1 LYCEQAKVLFSEKEL
16 ILRGILLKI
25 TMETVVSGIR
35 STGNL
40 HLGNY
45 YGAIRNFLKM
55 QNENKCFFFIA
66 DYHALTTHPKPD
78 DLHGNIKQVL
88 AEYLACGIDPEIA
101 TIFIQSDVPEVS
113 ELYLLL
119 NMNAYVGELER
130 TASFKEKIRKHPDNI
145 NAGLLTYPVL
155 MAADIIIH
163 KASKV
168 PVGKDQEQH
177 LEMTRRFARRFN
189 MTYEV
194 NYFPEPDAYNFG
206 NELIKIPG
214 LDGTGKMGKS
224 EGNGIFLA
232 DTPQV
237 IRKKVMSAVTDS
249 GPTEPGQAMSE
260 AVRNLFTIMNV
271 VSDPTVVKYFTEKHA
286 SCEIRYGDLKKQL
299 AEDIIKATT
308 PIRERID
315 YILTDN
321 KYLARVVKEGGQKAR
336 ESASRTVREVRE
348 IIGYKSF

>member
-1 LYCEQAKVLFSEKEL
+1 
-16 ILRGILLKI
+16 
-25 TMETVVSGIR
+25 METVVSGIR

-45 YGAIRNFLKM
+45 FGALKNFLKM
-55 QNENKCFFFIA
+55 QRENNCFFFIA
-66 DYHALTTHPKPD
+66 DYHGLTTHPKPD

-101 TIFIQSDVPEVS
+101 TVFVQSDVPEVT

-189 MTYEV
+189 MIYGV
-194 NYFPEPDAYNFG
+194 NFFPEPDAYNFG
-206 NELIKIPG
+206 NELVKIPG

-224 EGNGIFLA
+224 EGNGIFLS
-232 DTPQV
+232 DNPQE
-237 IRKKVMSAVTDS
+237 IRKKVMRAVTDT
-249 GPTEPGQAMSE
+249 GPVAKNQEPSE
-260 AVRNLFTIMNV
+260 PVKNLFTLMKA
-271 VSDPTVVKYFTEKHA
+271 VSDPSTVNYFTEKHS

-299 AEDIIKATT
+299 AEDIIKITD
-308 PIRERID
+308 PIRVRINE
-315 YILTDN
+315 ILGDN
-321 KYLARVVKEGGQKAR
+321 KYLAKVVREGGEKAR
-336 ESASRTVREVRE
+336 ASAAATIRDVRE
-348 IIGYKSF
+348 IIGYRPF

>member
-1 LYCEQAKVLFSEKEL
+1 
-16 ILRGILLKI
+16 
-25 TMETVVSGIR
+25 
-35 STGNL
+35 
-40 HLGNY
+40 
-45 YGAIRNFLKM
+45 M
-55 QNENKCFFFIA
+55 QEENNCFFFIA
-66 DYHALTTHPKPD
+66 DYHALTTHPKPE

-88 AEYLACGIDPEIA
+88 AEYLACGIDPGIA
-101 TIFIQSDVPEVS
+101 TVYIQSDVPEVS

-163 KASKV
+163 RAAKV

-189 MTYEV
+189 MIYGV

-206 NELIKIPG
+206 HELVKIPG

-224 EGNGIFLA
+224 EGNGIFLS
-232 DTPQV
+232 DPPQV
-237 IRKKVMSAVTDS
+237 IRKKVMSAVTDT
-249 GPTEPGQAMSE
+249 GPTEKGQEMSE
-260 AVRNLFTIMNV
+260 PVKNLFTIMNV
-271 VSDPTVVKYFTEKHA
+271 VSDRSVVEYFSEKYA

-299 AEDIIKATT
+299 AEDIVKATD
-308 PIRERID
+308 PIREKISD
-315 YILTDN
+315 ILADDS
-321 KYLARVVKEGGQKAR
+321 YLAKVVKEGGEKAR
-336 ESASRTVREVRE
+336 ESASRTVKDVRE
-348 IIGYKSF
+348 IIGYRSF

>member
-1 LYCEQAKVLFSEKEL
+1 M
-16 ILRGILLKI
+16 
-25 TMETVVSGIR
+25 METVVSGIR

-45 YGAIRNFLKM
+45 FGAIKNFLKM
-55 QNENKCFFFIA
+55 QTENNCYFFIA
-66 DYHALTTHPKPD
+66 DYHALTTHPKSN
-78 DLHGNIKQVL
+78 DLHANIKQVL

-101 TIFIQSDVPEVS
+101 TVFIQSDVPEVS

-130 TASFKEKIRKHPDNI
+130 TTSFKEKIRKQPDNI

-163 KASKV
+163 KATKV

-189 MTYEV
+189 MMYEV

-206 NELIKIPG
+206 KQLVKIPG

-224 EGNGIFLA
+224 EGNGIFLS
-232 DTPQV
+232 DTPAG
-237 IRKKVMSAVTDS
+237 IRKKVMRAVTDT
-249 GPTEPGQAMSE
+249 GPTAPGQKPSE
-260 AVRNLFTIMNV
+260 PVENLFTIMNV
-271 VSDPTVVKYFTEKHA
+271 VSEPETVKYFRDRFD
-286 SCEIRYGDLKKQL
+286 SCEIRYGDMKKQL
-299 AEDIIKATT
+299 AEDIIKFTD
-308 PIRERID
+308 PIRDKIND
-315 YILTDN
+315 ILADN
-321 KYLARVVKEGGQKAR
+321 QYLARV
-336 ESASRTVREVRE
+336 
-348 IIGYKSF
+348 

>member
-1 LYCEQAKVLFSEKEL
+1 
-16 ILRGILLKI
+16 
-25 TMETVVSGIR
+25 MDTVVSGIR

-45 YGAIRNFLKM
+45 FGAVKNFLKM
-55 QNENKCFFFIA
+55 QKENKCFFFIA
-66 DYHALTTHPKPD
+66 DYHALTTHPHPD

-88 AEYLACGIDPEIA
+88 AEYLACGIDPESA
-101 TIFIQSDVPEVS
+101 TVFIQSDVPEVS

-163 KASKV
+163 KANKV

-189 MTYEV
+189 TIYGV

-232 DTPQV
+232 DEPGV
-237 IRKKVMSAVTDS
+237 IRKKVMSAVTDA
-249 GPTEPGQAMSE
+249 GPTQIGQEPSE
-260 AVRNLFTIMNV
+260 PVKNLFTIMKV
-271 VSDPTVVKYFTEKHA
+271 VSDPSTVNYFTEKHA

-299 AEDIIKATT
+299 AEDIIKVTG
-308 PIRERID
+308 PIRNRIKD
-315 YILTDN
+315 ILADSQF
-321 KYLARVVKEGGQKAR
+321 LARVVSEGGEKAR
-336 ESASRTVREVRE
+336 ESASATVREVRE
-348 IIGYKSF
+348 IIGYRPF

>member
-1 LYCEQAKVLFSEKEL
+1 
-16 ILRGILLKI
+16 
-25 TMETVVSGIR
+25 METVVSGIR

-45 YGAIRNFLKM
+45 YGAIKNFLKM
-55 QNENKCFFFIA
+55 QRENKCFFFIA
-66 DYHALTTHPKPD
+66 DYHALTTHPKPE
-78 DLHGNIKQVL
+78 DLQGNIRQIL

-101 TIFIQSDVPEVS
+101 TIFIQSDVPEVT

-130 TASFKEKIRKHPDNI
+130 TTSFKEKIRKHPDNI

-163 KASKV
+163 KANKV

-189 MTYEV
+189 MIYDV

-206 NELIKIPG
+206 HELIKIPG

-232 DTPQV
+232 DPPQV
-237 IRKKVMSAVTDS
+237 IRKKVMSAVTDA
-249 GPTEPGQAMSE
+249 GPTEKGQKMSE
-260 AVRNLFTIMNV
+260 AVQNLFTIMNV
-271 VSDPTVVKYFTEKHA
+271 VSDPSVVKYFTDKYA

-299 AEDIIKATT
+299 AEDIIKATD
-308 PIRERID
+308 PIRNKIND
-315 YILTDN
+315 ILSDS
-321 KYLARVVKEGGQKAR
+321 KYMSRVVKEGSEKAR
-336 ESASRTVREVRE
+336 ESASKTIREVRE
-348 IIGYKSF
+348 IIGYRPF

>member
-1 LYCEQAKVLFSEKEL
+1 
-16 ILRGILLKI
+16 
-25 TMETVVSGIR
+25 MDTVVSGIR

-45 YGAIRNFLKM
+45 FGAIKNFLKM
-55 QNENKCFFFIA
+55 QKENNCYFFIA
-66 DYHALTTHPKPD
+66 DYHALTTHPKPE

-101 TIFIQSDVPEVS
+101 TVFIQSDVPEVS

-130 TASFKEKIRKHPDNI
+130 TASFKEKIRKQPDNI

-163 KASKV
+163 KANKV

-189 MTYEV
+189 MMYEV

-206 NELIKIPG
+206 NSLLKFLVLMVQGKWAKVKAMGFFLLI
-214 LDGTGKMGKS
+214 LR
-224 EGNGIFLA
+224 
-232 DTPQV
+232 
-237 IRKKVMSAVTDS
+237 RK
-249 GPTEPGQAMSE
+249 
-260 AVRNLFTIMNV
+260 
-271 VSDPTVVKYFTEKHA
+271 
-286 SCEIRYGDLKKQL
+286 
-299 AEDIIKATT
+299 
-308 PIRERID
+308 
-315 YILTDN
+315 
-321 KYLARVVKEGGQKAR
+321 
-336 ESASRTVREVRE
+336 
-348 IIGYKSF
+348 

>member
-1 LYCEQAKVLFSEKEL
+1 
-16 ILRGILLKI
+16 
-25 TMETVVSGIR
+25 METVVSGIR

-55 QNENKCFFFIA
+55 QQENNCFFFIA

-78 DLHGNIKQVL
+78 DLHGNIKQVI

-101 TIFIQSDVPEVS
+101 TVFIQSDVPEVT

-130 TASFKEKIRKHPDNI
+130 TTSFKEKIRKHPDNI

-163 KASKV
+163 KANKV

-189 MTYEV
+189 MIYGV
-194 NYFPEPDAYNFG
+194 DCFPEPDAYNFG
-206 NELIKIPG
+206 KELIKIPG

-232 DTPQV
+232 DPPQV

-249 GPTEPGQAMSE
+249 GPSEIGQVMSE
-260 AVRNLFTIMNV
+260 PVKNLFSIMNV
-271 VSDPTVVKYFTEKHA
+271 VSDQSTVKYFTDKYA
-286 SCEIRYGDLKKQL
+286 SCEIRYGELKKQL
-299 AEDIIKATT
+299 AEDIIKATD
-308 PIRERID
+308 PIRNRIND
-315 YILTDN
+315 LLTN
-321 KYLARVVKEGGQKAR
+321 NEYLSKVVKEGADKAR
-336 ESASRTVREVRE
+336 ASAARTLREVRG